1 MSAMNFCYGFIYS
14 CLYRDVTSMR
24 FNVKQILNEIA
35 IMIGRQWR
43 PVCDFSSLSFFA
55 ISRGSAGYLT
65 QEEERAGSR
74 SNLEV
79 GQTYSTSLGSFV
91 SNLFNLHPAHLSTRF
106 NLICPS
112 LQQFLL
118 PWLADLTRS

>member
-1 MSAMNFCYGFIYS
+1 
-14 CLYRDVTSMR
+14 MR
-24 FNVKQILNEIA
+24 FNVKQILNEIV

-43 PVCDFSSLSFFA
+43 PVRDLSLSLSFFA
-55 ISRGSAGYLT
+55 ISRGYFGYLT
-65 QEEERAGSR
+65 YEEERARSR
-74 SNLEV
+74 SNVEV

-112 LQQFLL
+112 LQQFLF